1 MHPSPHQQI
10 PLPIVLIVDDQPEIR
25 QIIAWSLRAG
35 GFHPVEAANGV
46 EAVAQMEQCVQLQQY
61 PSLIL
66 LDLLMPQMD
75 GRAFLHW
82 LQSRWS
88 DHYPTPAIIL
98 LSANPIGE
106 EILALSPAIKHI
118 IRKPFHPGDLL
129 AMVRRW
135 SAEDRS

>member
-10 PLPIVLIVDDQPEIR
+10 PLPMVLIVDDQPEIR
-25 QIIAWSLRAG
+25 QIVTWSLRAG

-46 EAVAQMEQCVQLQQY
+46 EAVTQVEQCVHQQQY
-61 PSLIL
+61 PALIL

-75 GRAFLHW
+75 GRAFLLW
-82 LQSRWS
+82 LQSSWS
-88 DHYPTPAIIL
+88 GHYPTPGIIL
-98 LSANPIGE
+98 LSANTIGE
-106 EILALSPAIKHI
+106 EVLALSPAIKHI
-118 IRKPFHPGDLL
+118 IRKPFHVGDLL